1 MWLQQGHKYMAKEV
15 APPEPEMRTIMLRVR
30 MLPSVRKKLERLA
43 NAQSRSMSNYLEVLI
58 QQQEEPGPQARPR
71 SRK

>member
-1 MWLQQGHKYMAKEV
+1 MAKEV

-43 NAQSRSMSNYLEVLI
+43 KAQSRSMSNYLEVLI
-58 QQQEEPGPQARPR
+58 QAQEEPQPLTKPR
-71 SRK
+71 TRK

>member
-1 MWLQQGHKYMAKEV
+1 MAKEV

-43 NAQSRSMSNYLEVLI
+43 NAQSRSMSNYLEALI
-58 QQQEEPGPQARPR
+58 QEQEEPKPPTKPR